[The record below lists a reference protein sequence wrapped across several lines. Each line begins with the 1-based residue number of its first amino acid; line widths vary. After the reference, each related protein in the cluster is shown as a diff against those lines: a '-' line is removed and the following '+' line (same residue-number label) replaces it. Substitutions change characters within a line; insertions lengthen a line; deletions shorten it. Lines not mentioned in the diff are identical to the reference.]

1 MQEQLARA
9 DSLKAEGNKAFAD
22 GDMDTAI
29 VSLFLFR
36 RFDFLCTARC

>member
-22 GDMDTAI
+22 GDMETAI
-29 VSLFLFR
+29 VSLILIQKI
-36 RFDFLCTARC
+36 LKLL